1 MHPIGDNPGPGNFA
15 YQQSV
20 PRARAVQK
28 VNGTGG
34 FNGEWDRGYRGG
46 RSPPPLQLALEPPR
60 SGTEESVSFRY
71 ADASPQRLI
80 APFVAQ
86 LLGQLMP
93 GGETSLSQARAAY
106 RAVQGRTNL
115 LLDKNL

>member
-28 VNGTGG
+28 VNITPD
-34 FNGEWDRGYRGG
+34 FQGEWDRGSGGG
-46 RSPPPLQLALEPPR
+46 RSAPPLRPALEPPR
-60 SGTEESVSFRY
+60 SGTEEDVSFRY
-71 ADASPQRLI
+71 AGASPQRLA

-93 GGETSLSQARAAY
+93 GGEISLSQARAAY
-106 RAVQGRTNL
+106 GPGQGWTSL